1 MTLKAKICTFILLW
15 FHSYSY
21 GQLSQYS
28 YARELDGIS
37 DQWHQ
42 IILPEGVFGKVRR
55 DLSDLRIYGI
65 TAGNDTIEAP
75 YLLGIKTDQVTDT
88 AVPSKIINSVY
99 DAKGYYFTF
108 EVSSAE
114 AINLIKLAFG
124 EDNYDWKIQL
134 EGSHNQQDW
143 FGILTDYRILSI
155 KNELTDFKFT
165 NLSFPPANYRYFRLH
180 IPSEKKPGLLS
191 ASIVNQSHLE
201 GTFKQFPIQQ
211 KKYLKNTQN
220 KLTEVE
226 LTLENPKPVSR
237 LTINV
242 SDEFD
247 YYRPLTI
254 SYLYDS
260 VETQQ
265 GWKRNYRTLTSATL
279 NSLEKNEFT
288 FQSTILQQL
297 KVTIQNQ
304 DNQPLNLTDF
314 EVSGY
319 EHELVARFTQPATYF
334 LAYGNDKAVMPSYDI
349 LQFTDKIP
357 GELSTLAI
365 GDEKEITKKT
375 TLETAP
381 LFENKSTLWAIMVVI
396 IGLLGWFTLSM
407 MRKK

>member
-1 MTLKAKICTFILLW
+1 MLIVFW

-21 GQLSQYS
+21 GQLDQYS

-37 DQWHQ
+37 DQWHRV
-42 IILPEGVFGKVRR
+42 ILPEGVFGKVRG

-65 TAGNDTIEAP
+65 TEDKDTIEAP
-75 YLLGIKTDQVTDT
+75 YLLRIKTDQVTDKEI
-88 AVPSKIINSVY
+88 PSKIINSVY
-99 DAKGYYFTF
+99 GPKGYYFTF

-114 AINLIKLAFG
+114 AINLIKLAFR
-124 EDNYDWKIQL
+124 EDNYDWKVQL

-143 FGILTDYRILSI
+143 FGILEDYRILSI
-155 KNELTDFKFT
+155 KNTLTDFQFT
-165 NLSFPPANYRYFRLH
+165 NLSFPSASYRYFRLR
-180 IPSEKKPGLLS
+180 IPSEKKPDLLS
-191 ASIVNQSHLE
+191 ATIVNQSHLK
-201 GTFKQFPIQQ
+201 GTFNQFPIQQ
-211 KKYLKNTQN
+211 RKYLNNTQN

-226 LTLENPKPVSR
+226 LTLKNPRPVSR
-237 LTINV
+237 LKINA

-279 NSLEKNEFT
+279 NSLQENEFT

-297 KVTIQNQ
+297 KISIQNQ
-304 DNQPLNLTDF
+304 DNQPLTLSDF

-319 EHELVARFTQPATYF
+319 GHEMVVRFTQPAAYF
-334 LAYGNDKAVMPSYDI
+334 LAYGNDEAVIPSYDI
-349 LQFTDKIP
+349 QQFVDKIP
-357 GELSTLAI
+357 ENLTTLVL
-365 GDEKEITKKT
+365 GDQKEITKKT
-375 TLETAP
+375 VFKTAP
-381 LFENKSTLWAIMVVI
+381 LFENKSILWGIMVVI